1 MRRALHHSSFNG
13 LPPHLNPL
21 PRRGE
26 ETKCV
31 SLALLKGEGQ
41 GEGSFSSHDAPI
53 KSSASHH

>member
-41 GEGSFSSHDAPI
+41 GEGSFYSRAATI
-53 KSSASHH
+53 KSNTSQY

>member
-1 MRRALHHSSFNG
+1 MRLALYRSSFNG

-31 SLALLKGEGQ
+31 SVALLKGEGQ
-41 GEGSFSSHDAPI
+41 DEGLFYSRAATIESSV
-53 KSSASHH
+53 SHY